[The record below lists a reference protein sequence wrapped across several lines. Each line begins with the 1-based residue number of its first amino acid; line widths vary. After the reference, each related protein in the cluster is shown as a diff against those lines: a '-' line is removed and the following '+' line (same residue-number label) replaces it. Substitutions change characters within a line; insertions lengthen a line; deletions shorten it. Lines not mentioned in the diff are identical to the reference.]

1 MSFDIIKSYL
11 VGRLKGLG
19 YAESKQ
25 SFDFDNASKNEYG
38 KQFIL
43 SMEGGELTDEGN
55 KLSTRFIDTQMWNIS
70 IAFDKAEH
78 SDVINR
84 DIMYRKIEPILKDL
98 DNPSNWGATLRYLRY
113 VSWSVEELD
122 DYYLLI
128 IKLTVQ
134 NSVSY

>member
-25 SFDFDNASKNEYG
+25 PFDFENASKNEY
-38 KQFIL
+38 KNTFIL
-43 SMEGGELTDEGN
+43 SIESGELSDEGN
-55 KLSTRFIDTQMWNIS
+55 KLSTRFIDTQMWDVS
-70 IAFDKAEH
+70 IAFEKSEH
-78 SDVINR
+78 NDVINR

-98 DNPSNWGATLRYLRY
+98 DNPSNWSATIRFLRY

-122 DYYLLI
+122 NYYLLI